1 MNLTMRK
8 EFLDPIRLNN
18 IDIMHNWVIEK
29 KNLLDK
35 DDFDM
40 DLKVIKELLITSSK
54 IINDEEVIFY
64 EDNRIIILP
73 NESQWE

>member
-1 MNLTMRK
+1 MQDWVVK
-8 EFLDPIRLNN
+8 EENF
-18 IDIMHNWVIEK
+18 
-29 KNLLDK
+29 LDK

-54 IINDEEVIFY
+54 IINDEEVFFY

-73 NESQWE
+73 NESQ